1 MNFLR
6 TLPTRRLATLLAG
19 IVAAGGGGTAIALAA
34 GGGGPVPPPKPLASA
49 IHDALAAPAV
59 PGITARVQFTNH
71 LIDAAS
77 LQGSDPLLQG
87 GSGRLWLS
95 SDGHL
100 RIEVQ
105 GDNGDAEAVTDG
117 KTFWV
122 YDPSS
127 STVYRG
133 AVPQHADNT
142 GNSAKPDHGP
152 PTLAQIQDE
161 LAKIGKHADVGAA
174 TPDDVAGQPAY
185 TVSVSP
191 QHDGGLLGSAQ
202 LAWDAVRG
210 VPLKI
215 AVYARGSGTPV
226 LELKATDIQYTNV
239 PSSDFAVSPPPQAK
253 VVKVDLP
260 TGNGNGNG
268 MGADAHGAK
277 KGADVGGKAA
287 VAKRLS
293 FPPSAPDK
301 LVGLPLQDVRY
312 VDWKGTPAALVTYGQ
327 NLGGIAVI
335 EQPAGSASNLGKSS
349 GGDHG
354 NGLSLPTISIGGAT
368 GQELDTALGTLV
380 RFQRGGVAY
389 TVVGSVP
396 PAAAEAAARGL

>member
-77 LQGSDPLLQG
+77 LQGSDPILQG

-95 SDGHL
+95 SDGHMRL
-100 RIEVQ
+100 EVQ
-105 GDNGDAEAVTDG
+105 GDNGDAQAVTDG

-127 STVYRG
+127 TTVYRG
-133 AVPQHADNT
+133 ALPQHADNNT
-142 GNSAKPDHGP
+142 KADHGP
-152 PTLAQIQDE
+152 PTLAQVQDE
-161 LAKIGKHADVGAA
+161 LAKIGQHADVGAA
-174 TPDDVAGQPAY
+174 TPDDVAGQAAY
-185 TVSVSP
+185 TVRVSP

-226 LELKATDIQYTNV
+226 LELKATDISYGAV
-239 PSSDFAVSPPPQAK
+239 PASDFAVSPPPNAK

-260 TGNGNGNG
+260 SGTGS
-268 MGADAHGAK
+268 GADAHGAK
-277 KGADVGGKAA
+277 HGADVSGKAA
-287 VAKRLS
+287 VAKRVS
-293 FPPSAPDK
+293 FPLSAPDK

-312 VDWKGTPAALVTYGQ
+312 VDWNGTPAALVTYGQ

-335 EQPAGSASNLGKSS
+335 EQPADSASSLGKT
-349 GGDHG
+349 GGRDHG
-354 NGLSLPTISIGGAT
+354 NGLSLPSISIGGAT

-389 TVVGSVP
+389 TVLGSVP

>member
-6 TLPTRRLATLLAG
+6 TLTTRRLATLLAG

-34 GGGGPVPPPKPLASA
+34 GGGGPVPPAKPLASA
-49 IHDALAAPAV
+49 VHDALAAPTV

-100 RIEVQ
+100 RLEVQ
-105 GDNGDAEAVTDG
+105 GDNGDAQAVSDG

-127 STVYRG
+127 TTVYRG
-133 AVPQHADNT
+133 ALPQHADGKT
-142 GNSAKPDHGP
+142 ADHGP
-152 PTLAQIQDE
+152 PTLTQIQDE
-161 LAKIGKHADVGAA
+161 LAKIGKSAAVGAA
-174 TPDDVAGQPAY
+174 TPDNVAGQPAY
-185 TVSVSP
+185 TVRVSP

-210 VPLKI
+210 VPLRI

-226 LELKATDIQYTNV
+226 LELKATDISYGAV
-239 PSSDFAVSPPPQAK
+239 PASDFAVSPPSNAK
-253 VVKVDLP
+253 VVRVDLP
-260 TGNGNGNG
+260 TGA
-268 MGADAHGAK
+268 GAGAGAQGPDH
-277 KGADVGGKAA
+277 KGADVSGKAA
-287 VAKRLS
+287 VAKRVS
-293 FPPSAPDK
+293 FPLSAPDK

-335 EQPAGSASNLGKSS
+335 EQPADSASSLGKS
-349 GGDHG
+349 GHDHG

-380 RFQRGGVAY
+380 RFQRGAVAY